1 MLFLKTK
8 EKMKGNLA
16 SRPLDFYFLLNLGPW
31 PIWGNRGGSGRR
43 NPVPAVTGGEG
54 EQGEEQEDV
63 ERDL

>member
-1 MLFLKTK
+1 
-8 EKMKGNLA
+8 MKGNLA

-43 NPVPAVTGGEG
+43 NPAPAVTGGEG